1 MRHRQANSSRRDALR
16 TSLRTLIVAVVIV
29 VPLGSAPTVLAAKP
43 EISRTINNHFVT
55 TQHFDADPNCGPGAS
70 EIATG
75 NEHLVIVDQG
85 DSLHITYGETFHILV
100 VPDDPAIPS
109 TTRQGTDA
117 LVFNLLKDGTEI
129 FHESFHDFGA
139 YAQSPF
145 EQIQLK
151 IQFFVTFVYRDGEVV
166 VDHEFGRDLPPED
179 C

>member
-1 MRHRQANSSRRDALR
+1 MRQRQPASGIRDAWRRLG
-16 TSLRTLIVAVVIV
+16 RTLGAAIVTIA
-29 VPLGSAPTVLAAKP
+29 VLAAAPAALGAKP

-55 TQHFDADPNCGPGAS
+55 VQHFDAEPLCGPFSIAAT

-85 DSLHITYGETFHILV
+85 DSVHVTYGETFHILA
-100 VPDDPAIPS
+100 VPDDPSVPS
-109 TTRQGTDA
+109 DTRQGTDA

-139 YAQSPF
+139 AAWDPF
-145 EQIQLK
+145 AK

-166 VDHEFGRDLPPED
+166 VEHQFGRDLPPEG